1 MQDDR
6 ADDRLEGDEDE
17 IEILSEPPP
26 PRVLAQTVAVA
37 RDGTSVERDRTLAAE
52 VPVSITYNGIA
63 HAVMMASPV
72 DIEDFVVGFS
82 LTEQIVDRAEEIEEI
97 VIRPIALGMLAQA
110 IIPQHRQKALLEN
123 RRNLVGQ
130 TGCGICG
137 IVELEQAV
145 RRFGPI
151 GRRPEI
157 SGDAVFRAVDALY
170 PLQQLNRETGA
181 VHAAAF
187 VAPDGAILAV
197 REDVGRHNALDKLIG
212 HMARTGVP
220 GHAGFCLM
228 TSRISFELV
237 QKCLA
242 ARIPALAGIS
252 APTSLAVQ
260 LSQEHRLTLIALAR
274 NDTFQVFSDPHS
286 LFGSTR
292 NRSPFNLKESARAD

>member
-1 MQDDR
+1 VQDHHG
-6 ADDRLEGDEDE
+6 EPEDE

-26 PRVLAQTVAVA
+26 PRVLAQSVAVA
-37 RDGTSVERDRTLAAE
+37 RDGTTVPRDRTLAAE

-63 HAVMMASPV
+63 HAVMMASPL

-82 LTEQIVDRAEEIEEI
+82 LTEQIVERADEIEEI
-97 VIRPIALGMLAQA
+97 VIRPIALGLLAQA

-151 GRRPEI
+151 GGRPEI
-157 SGDAVFRAVDALY
+157 SGPAIFRAIDALY

-187 VAPDGAILAV
+187 VAPDGEIRAV

-212 HMARTGVP
+212 SMARTGVP
-220 GHAGFCLM
+220 GHSGFCVM

-242 ARIPALAGIS
+242 AGIPALAGIS

-274 NDTFQVFSDPHS
+274 SDTFQVFSDPHS

-292 NRSPFNLKESARAD
+292 KTAPLDLGEKAQAH

>member
-1 MQDDR
+1 MSD
-6 ADDRLEGDEDE
+6 ADDD

-26 PRVLAQTVAVA
+26 PRVEALTVAIA
-37 RDGTSVERDRTLAAE
+37 RDGQAEERARTLAAE
-52 VPVSITYNGIA
+52 VPVSITYNGLA
-63 HAVMMASPV
+63 HAVMMASPIDV
-72 DIEDFVVGFS
+72 EDFVVGFS
-82 LTEQIVDRAEEIEEI
+82 LTEQIVERAEEVEDI
-97 VIRPIALGMLAQA
+97 VIRPIALGLLAQA
-110 IIPQHRQKALLEN
+110 TIPAHRQKALLEN

-145 RRFGPI
+145 RRFGAIETKPL
-151 GRRPEI
+151 I
-157 SGDAVFRAVDALY
+157 SGAAVFAALDALY
-170 PLQQLNRETGA
+170 PLQRLNRETGA

-187 VAPDGAILAV
+187 VSPSGEILAV

-212 HMARTGVP
+212 YMARAGIP
-220 GHAGFCLM
+220 GESGFCLM

-252 APTSLAVQ
+252 APTSLAVR

-274 NDTFQVFSDPHS
+274 SDTFQIFSDPHA
-286 LFGSTR
+286 LFRDPGDSSEGCFR
-292 NRSPFNLKESARAD
+292 VASPAR

>member
-1 MQDDR
+1 MS
-6 ADDRLEGDEDE
+6 DEDE

-26 PRVLAQTVAVA
+26 PRLEAQTLAVA
-37 RDGTSVERDRTLAAE
+37 RDGSVQERGRALAAE
-52 VPVSITYNGIA
+52 VPVSITYNGLA
-63 HAVMMASPV
+63 HAVMMASPL

-82 LTEQIVDRAEEIEEI
+82 LTEQIIESPDEIEEI
-97 VIRPIALGMLAQA
+97 IVRPITLGLLAQA
-110 IIPQHRQKALLEN
+110 MIPTHRQKALMEN

-151 GRRPEI
+151 KARPQI
-157 SGDAVFRAVDALY
+157 SGPAIFKAMDALY
-170 PLQQLNRETGA
+170 PMQILNRDTGA

-187 VAPDGAILAV
+187 ATPDGEILAV

-212 HMARTGVP
+212 HLARRRIP
-220 GHAGFCLM
+220 ADQGFCVM

-242 ARIPALAGIS
+242 AGIPALAGIS
-252 APTSLAVQ
+252 APTGLAVR
-260 LSQEHRLTLIALAR
+260 LSAEHRLTLIALAR
-274 NDTFQVFSDPHS
+274 SDTFQVFSDPHG
-286 LFGSTR
+286 LFPRSAAPAEVTST
-292 NRSPFNLKESARAD
+292 PEPALPGA